1 MRKAVA
7 AHTRKKRAFWGCS
20 GYPDCSVTFPDE
32 GGKPGQ
38 KKPVEVSNFACVKCG
53 NPLKHL
59 VKKGK
64 GGYDFWG
71 CSGFKEGCKA
81 TYEDKKETKF

>member
-1 MRKAVA
+1 M
-7 AHTRKKRAFWGCS
+7 
-20 GYPDCSVTFPDE
+20 TFPDE

-59 VKKGK
+59 VKK
-64 GGYDFWG
+64 
-71 CSGFKEGCKA
+71 EKA
-81 TYEDKKETKF
+81 GMTFGAVPASRKAAKQHTRIKRKPNFEKAK